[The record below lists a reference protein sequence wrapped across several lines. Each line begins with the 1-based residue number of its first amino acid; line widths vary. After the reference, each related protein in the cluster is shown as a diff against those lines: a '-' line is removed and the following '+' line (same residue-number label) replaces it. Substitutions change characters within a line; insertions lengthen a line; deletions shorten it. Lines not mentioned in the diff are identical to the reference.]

1 MLVVMSNELLTV
13 RPATH
18 DDLDVIVA
26 LTKAMRRQLARWAPV
41 YFNPT
46 AEADQL
52 HPVFLEF
59 MVDSEDHVT
68 QALVSDDGAMVG
80 FFAEHTLAGEPRT
93 WVDDLCI
100 TDEALW
106 SSAIRAIGEV
116 ATPPW
121 VTCVSSLDESRTAA
135 LTESGH
141 SVVSSFW
148 ARTTHDVVAAEPAEF
163 DPIDFDAGNAAPH
176 TFGGQAFRPDLPGAL
191 VVGSTAGYAIGS
203 PPATPPIYDPGGPT
217 AVIDQVNGPDRSKV
231 LQMALAASAHRDDAQ
246 VIVVCSAEDAELSSI
261 VGESGFDRVVD
272 LIGH

>member
-18 DDLDVIVA
+18 DDLDVIVG

-46 AEADQL
+46 AEADEL

-68 QALVSDDGAMVG
+68 QALVSDEGAMVG
-80 FFAEHTLAGEPRT
+80 FFAEHALAGEPRI
-93 WVDDLCI
+93 WVDDLCVS
-100 TDEALW
+100 DEALW
-106 SSAIRAIGEV
+106 PSAIREIREV
-116 ATPPW
+116 VARPW
-121 VTCVSSLDESRTAA
+121 VTCVSIQDESRTAA
-135 LTESGH
+135 LAESGLG
-141 SVVSSFW
+141 VVSSFW

-163 DPIDFDAGNAAPH
+163 NPVDFDASNAAPH

-191 VVGSTAGYAIGS
+191 IVGSQAGYAIGS

-217 AVIDQVNGPDRSKV
+217 TVIDQVNGPDRSKV
-231 LQMALAASAHRDDAQ
+231 LEMALAAAAHRDDAQ
-246 VIVVCSAEDAELSSI
+246 VIVVCGEEDTELSVI
-261 VGESGFDRVVD
+261 VGESGFNRVVD
-272 LIGH
+272 LIGY